1 MYKLYFVDYVMTKD
15 PTRADA
21 YPEMKESSYC
31 LEILSINTRPTSTAQ
46 LGKLRG

>member
-1 MYKLYFVDYVMTKD
+1 MYFVDYVMTKD

-31 LEILSINTRPTSTAQ
+31 LEIPLY
-46 LGKLRG
+46 